1 MTDAPMTL
9 LQRLAR
15 ALAAIVAG
23 NVLYF
28 FVAWP
33 RLPEAARH
41 RPFALDAGLAIDFA
55 ICVVVYVALGRLF
68 RRRLRP

>member
-1 MTDAPMTL
+1 VTAATL
-9 LQRLAR
+9 RVLQRLAR
-15 ALAAIVAG
+15 ALAAILAG

-28 FVAWP
+28 LVAWP

-41 RPFALDAGLAIDFA
+41 RPFALDVGLAIDFA
-55 ICVVVYVALGRLF
+55 ICVVIYAALGRLA